1 MKRMCTL
8 LLGAVL
14 TLSMNAQRTEL
25 NDFGFRFYDKVQQI
39 YALDQYEVEN
49 CIISPLSAQMALGML
64 MNGATGD
71 VLKDFLN
78 TLGISA
84 YSTEE
89 VNAYL
94 KNLSETLTTASDS
107 VRVELANAIWV
118 DIDRTL
124 QDQFKQVVT
133 EYYNAEASTL
143 DLFSE
148 ECLPVINGWANQ
160 KTHGLIPSIFNG
172 PPCCKTI
179 LANALYF
186 KGSWAAPFEEYFT
199 EKKDFVCTNQ
209 SVVSAPMMWGVMDV
223 PYAELDDYRVVEL
236 AYYSE
241 PYGEFSLLVFLPK
254 EVDNVSS
261 ITYDLYTEAL
271 QKLYYDWVELEF
283 PKFSFELRYSLVEPW
298 EAMGLPMD
306 GYDGICD
313 AIYFIRDA
321 GQLVSFS
328 VDEEGTEAAAITYID
343 VTECVDDVQ
352 EPSVFFHVDHNFQFV
367 LCHRP
372 TQTPLFIGHI
382 NTLEGEY
389 RGEYNDVQPVSVAPR
404 TGGVYDLSGRRINV
418 NVNNSK
424 LKKGIYIKDG
434 KKTMVR

>member
-14 TLSMNAQRTEL
+14 TLSLNAQRTEL
-25 NDFGFRFYDKVQQI
+25 NDFGFRFYDQMQQTNGT
-39 YALDQYEVEN
+39 VEN
-49 CIISPLSAQMALGML
+49 LVISPLSAQMALGML
-64 MNGATGD
+64 MNGAKGD

-94 KNLSETLTTASDS
+94 KNLSETLPTTSDS

-118 DIDRTL
+118 DMDRTL

-160 KTHGLIPSIFNG
+160 KTHGLIPSIFEV
-172 PPCCKTI
+172 PPSCETI

-186 KGSWAAPFEEYFT
+186 KGSWAVPFEEYNT
-199 EKKDFVCTNQ
+199 REKDFVCTNQ
-209 SVVSAPMMWGVMDV
+209 SVVSAPMMWGVMYV
-223 PYAELDDYRVVEL
+223 PYAELDDYQVVEL

-241 PYGEFSLLVFLPK
+241 SYGEFSLLVFLPK
-254 EVDNVSS
+254 EVENVSS
-261 ITYDLYTEAL
+261 ISYDLYTEAL
-271 QKLYYDWVELEF
+271 QKLHYSWVELEF
-283 PKFSFELRYSLVEPW
+283 PKFSFKQKYKLKEPW
-298 EAMGLPMD
+298 KAMGLPMY

-313 AIYFIRDA
+313 AIYNVRDA
-321 GQLVSFS
+321 GQLVSFK
-328 VDEEGTEAAAITYID
+328 VDEKGTEAAAITYIEES
-343 VTECVDDVQ
+343 TGMGDVQ
-352 EPSVFFHVDHNFQFV
+352 EPSVYFHVDHNFQFV

-382 NTLEGEY
+382 NTLAGEY
-389 RGEYNDVQPVSVAPR
+389 RGEYNDVQSVSVVPR
-404 TGGVYDLSGRRINV
+404 TGVVYDLSGRRINV
-418 NVNNSK
+418 SVNNSK
-424 LKKGIYIKDG
+424 LKKDIYIKDG

>member
-8 LLGAVL
+8 LLGVVL
-14 TLSMNAQRTEL
+14 TLRLNAQRTEL
-25 NDFGFRFYDKVQQI
+25 NDFGFRFYDQMQQTNGT
-39 YALDQYEVEN
+39 VEN
-49 CIISPLSAQMALGML
+49 LVISPLSAQMALGML

-71 VLKDFLN
+71 VLEDFMN

-133 EYYNAEASTL
+133 EYYDAEASTL
-143 DLFSE
+143 DLYSE

-160 KTHGLIPSIFNG
+160 KTHGLIPSIFEG
-172 PPCCKTI
+172 PPCCRTI

-209 SVVSAPMMWGVMDV
+209 SVVSAPMMWGVMNV

-254 EVDNVSS
+254 EVDNVSP

-271 QKLYYDWVELEF
+271 QKLHYKWTVDLEF
-283 PKFSFELRYSLVEPW
+283 PKFSLELRYSPVEPW
-298 EAMGLPMD
+298 EAMGLPMGD
-306 GYDGICD
+306 YEGICETEQ
-313 AIYFIRDA
+313 FIKDA
-321 GQLVSFS
+321 GQLVSFK
-328 VDEEGTEAAAITYID
+328 VDEKGTEAAAITYIETMD
-343 VTECVDDVQ
+343 EGGEREVPVAY
-352 EPSVFFHVDHNFQFV
+352 FHVDHNFQFV

-389 RGEYNDVQPVSVAPR
+389 RGEYNDVQPVSVAPQ
-404 TGGVYDLSGRRINV
+404 TGAVYDLSGRRVDAKAYENG
-418 NVNNSK
+418 K
-424 LKKGIYIKDG
+424 LKKGIYIKGG